1 MKDTKKVL
9 KSNDNDLSYIRGI
22 SIIAAIA
29 SIILFVLMI
38 LDKPESLG
46 AMCRIAMLGLF
57 IICQALIIY
66 QTIKEQV
73 KDVNVCKVC
82 STKIDKAFSY
92 CPVCGSAVTG
102 EVKSFNDKELIK
114 DDLTQL
120 KDAVTSVEM
129 PDYDEIDLSKVK
141 DEEFSDMEEDNL
153 DEFFE

>member
-1 MKDTKKVL
+1 MLTYARYVL
-9 KSNDNDLSYIRGI
+9 
-22 SIIAAIA
+22 
-29 SIILFVLMI
+29 
-38 LDKPESLG
+38 
-46 AMCRIAMLGLF
+46 
-57 IICQALIIY
+57 
-66 QTIKEQV
+66 
-73 KDVNVCKVC
+73 
-82 STKIDKAFSY
+82 KIDKAFSY